1 MAYFLAFGLLCF
13 HVSLILIKTGEN
25 WKITNGR
32 GARPD
37 LKLKAI
43 LNPSVKLYK
52 ILLWLLFFGLQSILK
67 LLLIIMGT
75 RRKTTTSQHYPK
87 IQSSN
92 LKGENT
98 LMTCIAFN
106 CVSNSNFL
114 VLNDPDVDEDVKE
127 KKYIYM

>member
-1 MAYFLAFGLLCF
+1 
-13 HVSLILIKTGEN
+13 
-25 WKITNGR
+25 
-32 GARPD
+32 
-37 LKLKAI
+37 
-43 LNPSVKLYK
+43 
-52 ILLWLLFFGLQSILK
+52 
-67 LLLIIMGT
+67 MGT

-106 CVSNSNFL
+106 CVSNSNSL

-127 KKYIYM
+127 KKNIYVTWDRIVLFDFYYPVVGKCTTLLIQII